1 MADYY
6 SWSKQMEKLADNL
19 HKKGHQYF
27 LLYGTGRLAGQTY
40 RKSFLRSRKQLS
52 NNYKLAKRLS
62 VELSVDRNGLTGD
75 CGRGGAGGIASLIL
89 NRLGK

>member
-1 MADYY
+1 MEKTGVADYY

-40 RKSFLRSRKQLS
+40 RKSFLRSLINWQNGYAL
-52 NNYKLAKRLS
+52 NYRS
-62 VELSVDRNGLTGD
+62 
-75 CGRGGAGGIASLIL
+75 
-89 NRLGK
+89 